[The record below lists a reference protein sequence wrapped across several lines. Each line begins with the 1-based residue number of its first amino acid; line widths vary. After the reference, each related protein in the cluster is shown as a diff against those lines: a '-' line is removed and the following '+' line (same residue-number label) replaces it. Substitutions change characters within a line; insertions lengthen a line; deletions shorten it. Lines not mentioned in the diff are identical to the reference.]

1 MTNCDPSKPRSQN
14 GQSSFLR
21 GTKQPIKPDKK
32 SRIHRPNFSSSSR
45 FLASAE
51 SDFPD
56 WFLVFSRLIC
66 WAFSPGE
73 GLEVGQGKCQSHREL
88 TLWWK
93 GHNLKIVYST
103 SLYHHTSHA
112 NASSHC
118 FYTCCCFQCF
128 INSPIS
134 SSFVLLKLHS
144 DVPGKYWSCEIVSIW
159 DELFRACIIN
169 RKWE

>member
-1 MTNCDPSKPRSQN
+1 MTNCDPSKARSQN
-14 GQSSFLR
+14 GQSSFLW

-93 GHNLKIVYST
+93 GQNLKIVYST

-112 NASSHC
+112 NASSNCLLLHLLL
-118 FYTCCCFQCF
+118 FSVFHKLTDLIIFRPF
-128 INSPIS
+128 EIALRRTWKI
-134 SSFVLLKLHS
+134 LKLWNCKHLGW
-144 DVPGKYWSCEIVSIW
+144 VISC
-159 DELFRACIIN
+159 LHH
-169 RKWE
+169 

>member
-1 MTNCDPSKPRSQN
+1 MIHPNPALKTASPLSCGEQNSQ
-14 GQSSFLR
+14 L
-21 GTKQPIKPDKK
+21 
-32 SRIHRPNFSSSSR
+32 SRIRNPGSIGQTLAAAAD
-45 FLASAE
+45 FLPAQNPISLT
-51 SDFPD
+51 DFV
-56 WFLVFSRLIC
+56 VFSRLIC
-66 WAFSPGE
+66 WVFSPGE

-103 SLYHHTSHA
+103 LLLHLLL
-112 NASSHC
+112 
-118 FYTCCCFQCF
+118 FQCF